1 MINIFV
7 LCWYKGCMLYP
18 RILIRI
24 RIRTSAGHRIICLC
38 LLQRAQ
44 VCLSAH
50 YLPRI
55 IAIRFEWIVYTHI
68 SSKLL
73 LALLMFQRKKFMN
86 LSIVLSVGLGGGKTT
101 NKKKVNI
108 CQKKIF
114 GSVIRTRSRVKIRAR
129 RLTGISTRSRTQIKD
144 RRRTEIRTRGRAGF
158 STRSRAGFS
167 TRSRTGFGTGVEQS
181 SVLGVERGS
190 VLRVDQGSVLG
201 VEQDSVL
208 GLEYGLVLG
217 EEQGSVLGVDQG
229 SVLGVDQGSVL
240 GVEQC

>member
-7 LCWYKGCMLYP
+7 LCWYKGRMLYP

-158 STRSRAGFS
+158 STRSRTGFS
-167 TRSRTGFGTGVEQS
+167 TGVEQS

-229 SVLGVDQGSVL
+229 LVL
-240 GVEQC
+240 GVEQG